1 MVGSMTDPLR
11 PKQPER
17 LPTPAP
23 RTPSNPARAS
33 QPPRSPHLAALG
45 KLAKKRITLCVTG
58 SIAAYKAVLLLRLL
72 LKEGA
77 EVEVVLTQSGA
88 EFVGGATFSGLTGK
102 PVHRNMFDPEQGG
115 ELHVDLA
122 ARSDLVLIAPAT
134 ADLLARLAAGRADD
148 LVTALALCAS
158 SPVLVAPAMHP
169 NMWFHPATQRSVA
182 LISADQR
189 VAFVGPV
196 EGEVASGDV
205 GLGRMAEPETILGYA
220 VGRLSPAT
228 LRKRHV
234 VVTAGPTAEDL
245 DPVRFLSN
253 RSSGKMG
260 FAIAER
266 AAAHGA
272 KVTLIAGPVNRPTP
286 PGVQRVDVRSA
297 MAMRSAIWQAL
308 HPDLKNADALIMAA
322 AVADYRPAET
332 HASKIKRSS
341 EPLSLELVPN
351 TDLLAEIG
359 HARQSEMPVLVGFAL
374 ETESQERVIQH
385 ARAKLA
391 QKCVDLVVANHADES
406 LERDDIRAVLV
417 GVRDSIPLDP
427 MPKEAAAERIIEWVA
442 ARLGSLSRSIAAAAK
457 LE

>member
-1 MVGSMTDPLR
+1 VLETAGVMSEPPR
-11 PKQPER
+11 PKLPSQPER
-17 LPTPAP
+17 VPAP
-23 RTPSNPARAS
+23 APLGLGPGPQRPSQA
-33 QPPRSPHLAALG
+33 PRSGAAVLRG
-45 KLAKKRITLCVTG
+45 KLAGRRIALCVTG
-58 SIAAYKAVLLLRLL
+58 SIAAFKAVLLVRLL

-77 EVEVVLTQSGA
+77 EVEVVLTQAGA
-88 EFVGGATFSGLTGK
+88 EFVGAATFAGLTGK
-102 PVHRNMFDPEQGG
+102 AVHRSMFDPAQAG

-134 ADLLARLAAGRADD
+134 ADVLARMAGGRADD
-148 LVTALALCAS
+148 LVTALALCATC
-158 SPVLVAPAMHP
+158 PVLVAPAMHP
-169 NMWFHPATQRSVA
+169 NMWSHPATQRNVA
-182 LISADQR
+182 LLAADQR

-196 EGEVASGDV
+196 DGEVASGDV
-205 GLGRMAEPETILGYA
+205 GLGRMAEPETILGFA

-228 LRKRHV
+228 LRRRHI

-272 KVTLIAGPVNRPTP
+272 RVTLIAGPVNRPTP

-297 MAMRSAIWQAL
+297 MAMRGAIWQAL
-308 HPDLKNADALIMAA
+308 HPDLRNADALIMAA

-332 HASKIKRSS
+332 HSTKLKRSS

-351 TDLLAEIG
+351 SDLLAEIG
-359 HARQSEMPVLVGFAL
+359 QARQGELPVLVGFAL
-374 ETESQERVIQH
+374 ETDSQERVIQH

-391 QKCVDLVVANHADES
+391 QKRVDLVVANHADES
-406 LERDDIRAVLV
+406 IGRDDIRVVLV
-417 GVRDSIPLDP
+417 GVRDCEPLEA
-427 MPKEAAAERIIEWVA
+427 MPKEAAADHIVSWIA
-442 ARLGSLSRSIAAAAK
+442 ARLAGLSR
-457 LE
+457 